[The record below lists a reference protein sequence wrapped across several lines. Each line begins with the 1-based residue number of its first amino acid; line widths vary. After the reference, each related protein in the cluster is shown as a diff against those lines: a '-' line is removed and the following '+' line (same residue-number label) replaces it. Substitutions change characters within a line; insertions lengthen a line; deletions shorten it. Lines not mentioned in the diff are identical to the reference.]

1 MPRHPFTYLLIALLW
16 AIATSASALTF
27 RLPADNDELV
37 GDLMTYKAEYEDTF
51 ARLARV
57 YGLGYLEM
65 LAANPGVNPWVPG
78 EGTEVILP
86 LAYILP
92 EGERRG
98 VVLNLPEKRLYYY
111 VPDEDTVLTYAMG
124 IGRQGLETPVM
135 RTRIT
140 GKIENPS
147 WTPPRSVREERAS
160 RGEEL
165 PAIVPPGPDNPL
177 GRFAI
182 QLDVPGY
189 FIHGSNSSMGIGM
202 RVSHGCIRLYDDD
215 IEEMARRVPVGTQ
228 VEVVN
233 QPFKAGW
240 HRGELYLE
248 AHEPL
253 EEKPVAEEE
262 YREVITAALAR
273 RPGRNVDVDWD
284 KAANVAGESRG
295 IPVVISRSASH

>member
-1 MPRHPFTYLLIALLW
+1 MRRYTATPFLIALLYCF
-16 AIATSASALTF
+16 AVSAQALTF
-27 RLPADNDELV
+27 RLPAENDELV
-37 GDLMTYKAEYEDTF
+37 GALMTYKAEYEDTF
-51 ARLARV
+51 AHLARV
-57 YGLGYLEM
+57 YGLGYMEM

-78 EGTEVILP
+78 EGTDVTLP

-111 VPDEDTVLTYAMG
+111 VPGGGTVLTYAMG
-124 IGRQGLETPVM
+124 IGRQGLETPEM
-135 RTRIT
+135 STRIT

-147 WTPPRSVREERAS
+147 WTPPRSVREERES

-177 GRFAI
+177 GHFAI

-215 IEEMARRVPVGTQ
+215 IEEMARRVPVGTE
-228 VEVVN
+228 VKVVN

-248 AHEPL
+248 SHEPL
-253 EEKPVAEEE
+253 AEKPVAEDE
-262 YREVITAALAR
+262 YREVIAAALAR
-273 RPGRNVDVDWD
+273 RPGSNVDVDWD
-284 KAANVAGESRG
+284 KAATVAGESRG
-295 IPVVISRSASH
+295 VPVIISRSASH